1 MNHQRFKSWFD
12 AYCGVLEIRDIQLP
26 QITGRVSL
34 LLILTALLFSV
45 IPPPSYACSCARL
58 PPALDFLEESSAVFS
73 GRVLN
78 VEGIPLQNDPDG
90 IDIPVEVTFQVSKV
104 WKGPSDGTLVVET
117 SLEGASCGLG
127 RTFRINE
134 EYLVYAFGE
143 EGELRTNLC
152 TRTTEISNAQEDLAE
167 LNLLGMPS
175 RDFRQFNLGA
185 SYVILGA
192 ITVIAVIILIA
203 RRSGK

>member
-1 MNHQRFKSWFD
+1 MNHQGFKSWLD
-12 AYCGVLEIRDIQLP
+12 AYRGVLETRDIQVGK
-26 QITGRVSL
+26 ITGKAGL
-34 LLILTALLFSV
+34 LLILTTLLLSV
-45 IPPPSYACSCARL
+45 SPTPAYACSCAQL
-58 PPALDFLEESSAVFS
+58 PPPLDFLEASDAVFS
-73 GRVLN
+73 GRVLS

-117 SLEGASCGLG
+117 SLEGSLCGLG

-143 EGELRTNLC
+143 ESELRTNLC
-152 TRTTEISNAQEDLAE
+152 TRTKEITNAQEDLAE

-175 RDFRQFNLGA
+175 RDFQQFNLGA

-192 ITVIAVIILIA
+192 IAVIAVVILIV

>member
-1 MNHQRFKSWFD
+1 M
-12 AYCGVLEIRDIQLP
+12 EIRDIQLRK
-26 QITGRVSL
+26 ITGRVSL
-34 LLILTALLFSV
+34 LLILTALLYSV
-45 IPPPSYACSCARL
+45 IPPPSYACSCAPL
-58 PPALDFLEESSAVFS
+58 PAALDFLEESTAVFS

-78 VEGIPLQNDPDG
+78 VDGIPLQNDPDG
-90 IDIPVEVTFQVSKV
+90 IDIPVNVTFQVSKV
-104 WKGPSDGTLVVET
+104 WKGPTSGTLVVET

-127 RTFRINE
+127 RIFRIDE

-143 EGELRTNLC
+143 ESELRTNLC

-167 LNLLGMPS
+167 LNLLGRPS
-175 RDFRQFNLGA
+175 RDFQQFNLGA

-192 ITVIAVIILIA
+192 IALTAIGILIV

>member
-1 MNHQRFKSWFD
+1 MDNHQGIKSWLD
-12 AYCGVLEIRDIQLP
+12 AYGRVVEIRDIQVGK
-26 QITGRVSL
+26 IMGRVWL
-34 LLILTALLFSV
+34 LLILTTLVLSV
-45 IPPPSYACSCARL
+45 SPTPAYACSCAQI
-58 PPALDFLEESSAVFS
+58 PAPLEFLEESAAVFS

-78 VEGIPLQNDPDG
+78 VEGIPLQNDG
-90 IDIPVEVTFQVSKV
+90 IDIPVKVTFQVSKV

-143 EGELRTNLC
+143 ESELRTNLC

-175 RDFRQFNLGA
+175 RDFQQFNLGA

-192 ITVIAVIILIA
+192 IAVIAVVILV